1 MASLF
6 NSKHNK
12 YVSIP
17 DWFKDV
23 KPVEEQKIET
33 KTTYIGGSGIGSATG
48 LSNVAIYN
56 KFVLK
61 DAELD
66 NKSLTK
72 TDIALNTVE
81 SDELKIGDEIKVP
94 GWSTTDYISVA
105 GNSIMVVTSQID
117 EELNKLYGIIYY
129 DNTMSVIGSHLL
141 TSSTEEVTLPAN
153 AYYFTISTKQYDGF
167 KVIYRVSEKYNADQL
182 SQSNSNITDYLKLN
196 DLIPEG
202 INETSFTGE
211 TLKLL
216 VQPPLHLTKDINNTI
231 KVSIDEIES
240 NNDMF
245 VWDKR
250 LAAFGYNDEL
260 KQAYSYLDG
269 EQQFTTNELGEQ
281 IPIMTDN
288 PEFWQYDNELQD
300 KWIIKTTKQRFSILD
315 GLVEYDAEKDSFMFH
330 KNIITTGGI
339 VMYADL
345 GDINIPTLYD
355 GLPLDNKTIFWN
367 YDENGNKINI
377 STKGGSIN
385 GIEITGEGN
394 GLSNV
399 ILNKEDNVLSFTKDK
414 FLLEKDFDAKVKELS
429 EKFVTIG
436 DEEQYVSGIKHFENG
451 IYIGE
456 SKVYQSQED
465 AVYIDGNLIVRGGIT
480 MYADNDYTDIPDW
493 YTAIP
498 VASPLYWDYSSGSPI
513 LSLNGNTGS
522 IDSIEI
528 TGNGNA
534 ITGATLTNNGKSISF
549 AKSITFADKPYVD
562 TQFVKKEWIEPE
574 LKKYVTLST
583 EQTIDGKK
591 NFTTGGLFVNG
602 NQIVYNSSKGYWK
615 LDGDLLV
622 TGGITMYGSE
632 SSFSSS
638 NIMDAILTD
647 GKTIRVNSSTKQLE
661 VIGGGSG
668 GVNEEIIKNLI
679 ESYNYIKLTDIPTAT
694 TTTKGIASFNSDHFT
709 VSSGAVSLKTPV
721 VTSNGAPSSYN
732 ANTLYIIL

>member
-33 KTTYIGGSGIGSATG
+33 KTTYIGGSGVGSATG

-72 TDIALNTVE
+72 IDIALNTVE

-94 GWSTTDYISVA
+94 GWNTSDYISVA
-105 GNSIMVVTSQID
+105 GNSTMVVTSQID

-141 TSSTEEVTLPAN
+141 TSSPEEVTLPAN
-153 AYYFTISTKQYDGF
+153 VYYFKISTKPYDEF
-167 KVIYRVSEKYNADQL
+167 KITYKVSEKYNNDQL
-182 SQSNSNITDYLKLN
+182 DLSNSNVTDYLQLN
-196 DLIPEG
+196 ELIPEG
-202 INETSFTGE
+202 INASSFTGE
-211 TLKLL
+211 ILSLL
-216 VQPPLHLTKDINNTI
+216 VQPPLHLTKDVNNVI
-231 KVSIDEIES
+231 KLSMDALEP
-240 NNDMF
+240 NDDMF

-250 LAAFGYNDEL
+250 LAAFGYDDKS

-269 EQQFTTNELGEQ
+269 EQQFTIDENGEQ
-281 IPIMTDN
+281 IPVMTNN
-288 PEFWQYDNELQD
+288 PEFWQYDPQLQD
-300 KWIIKTTKQRFSILD
+300 KWIIRTTKQRLSILD
-315 GLVEYDAEKDSFMFH
+315 GLIEYDAEKDSFFFH
-330 KNIITTGGI
+330 KNIITSGGI
-339 VMYADL
+339 TMYADL
-345 GDINIPTLYD
+345 GDVDIPDLYD

-465 AVYIDGNLIVRGGIT
+465 AVYIDGNLIVRGGIV
-480 MYADNDYTDIPDW
+480 MYADNDNTNFPDW
-493 YTAIP
+493 YTSIP

-694 TTTKGIASFNSDHFT
+694 TSTKGIASFNSDHFT

-721 VTSNGAPSSYN
+721 VTSNGTPPSYN

>member
-1 MASLF
+1 
-6 NSKHNK
+6 
-12 YVSIP
+12 
-17 DWFKDV
+17 
-23 KPVEEQKIET
+23 
-33 KTTYIGGSGIGSATG
+33 
-48 LSNVAIYN
+48 
-56 KFVLK
+56 
-61 DAELD
+61 
-66 NKSLTK
+66 
-72 TDIALNTVE
+72 
-81 SDELKIGDEIKVP
+81 
-94 GWSTTDYISVA
+94 
-105 GNSIMVVTSQID
+105 
-117 EELNKLYGIIYY
+117 
-129 DNTMSVIGSHLL
+129 
-141 TSSTEEVTLPAN
+141 
-153 AYYFTISTKQYDGF
+153 
-167 KVIYRVSEKYNADQL
+167 
-182 SQSNSNITDYLKLN
+182 
-196 DLIPEG
+196 
-202 INETSFTGE
+202 
-211 TLKLL
+211 
-216 VQPPLHLTKDINNTI
+216 
-231 KVSIDEIES
+231 
-240 NNDMF
+240 
-245 VWDKR
+245 
-250 LAAFGYNDEL
+250 
-260 KQAYSYLDG
+260 
-269 EQQFTTNELGEQ
+269 
-281 IPIMTDN
+281 
-288 PEFWQYDNELQD
+288 
-300 KWIIKTTKQRFSILD
+300 
-315 GLVEYDAEKDSFMFH
+315 
-330 KNIITTGGI
+330 
-339 VMYADL
+339 
-345 GDINIPTLYD
+345 
-355 GLPLDNKTIFWN
+355 
-367 YDENGNKINI
+367 
-377 STKGGSIN
+377 
-385 GIEITGEGN
+385 
-394 GLSNV
+394 
-399 ILNKEDNVLSFTKDK
+399 
-414 FLLEKDFDAKVKELS
+414 
-429 EKFVTIG
+429 
-436 DEEQYVSGIKHFENG
+436 
-451 IYIGE
+451 
-456 SKVYQSQED
+456 
-465 AVYIDGNLIVRGGIT
+465 